1 MRIAIGNDQ
10 HGIKYKNLLVKYL
23 EGLGHRVINVGSNV
37 DAPSNYPEFAFKAAE
52 LVANGEADRG
62 IVICGSGEGIM
73 IAANKIKGI
82 RCGLAYNDEVASLM
96 RRHNDANMISFS
108 GDFMDYED
116 VQRRVDIFLA
126 TDFEGG
132 RHQVRVDMIKKIEE
146 K

>member
-1 MRIAIGNDQ
+1 MKIAIGNDQ

-23 EGLGHRVINVGSNV
+23 TSLGHEMINVGSDE
-37 DAPSNYPEFAFKAAE
+37 DAPSNYPEFAFKAAD
-52 LVANGEADRG
+52 LVASGKADRG

-73 IAANKIKGI
+73 IAANKVRGI

-116 VQRRVDIFLA
+116 VQRRVDIFLD
-126 TDFEGG
+126 TEFEGG
-132 RHQVRVDMIKKIEE
+132 RHAVRVNMIKEREE